1 MEGWIGAV
9 GEWGRVGGGRGAPS
23 GARRGVVG
31 AAAVVRRLLL
41 AVAAAQKG
49 PAGATRKHGVSAA
62 GGGVTAAA
70 AARGARA
77 SVGPAGAVCGAM
89 DGRAGAGPLWGWGRT
104 LCAPR
109 NRSLGVKNAC
119 ARASRA
125 GGRWGE
131 SMGGARVGGGCRWA
145 GVRRDAGRARGGQGC
160 LHTRRAAITERSLAA
175 AGALLRGGPT
185 AAPPRG
191 VAPRTLPAVRPIG
204 RPGRRF

>member
-1 MEGWIGAV
+1 MPSPHRRRRRRRRAAGA
-9 GEWGRVGGGRGAPS
+9 
-23 GARRGVVG
+23 
-31 AAAVVRRLLL
+31 VRRLLL

-49 PAGATRKHGVSAA
+49 PASATRKRGVSAA

-77 SVGPAGAVCGAM
+77 SVGPAGRCVGRWTGERGLGRCGA
-89 DGRAGAGPLWGWGRT
+89 GGAP
-104 LCAPR
+104 CAPLEID
-109 NRSLGVKNAC
+109 RSLGVENAC

-191 VAPRTLPAVRPIG
+191 VAPRTLPAVRPTG
-204 RPGRRF
+204 RPGRRL